1 MCIRDR
7 DERVLRAALLG
18 NPQGNGDE
26 QTPVVVVRQDPR
38 RVRET
43 LDAAEKEERERR
55 RRVKAGEVKITQK

>member
-1 MCIRDR
+1 
-7 DERVLRAALLG
+7 
-18 NPQGNGDE
+18 
-26 QTPVVVVRQDPR
+26 VVVRQDPR